1 MVAIRQLAGF
11 IAEDFKIDEEDLK
24 YISPARFGHLNVSG
38 KYSFPMKG
46 TLSLQGLRQLQ
57 KTSLL

>member
-24 YISPARFGHLNVSG
+24 YISPARFGHLNVFG
-38 KYSFPMKG
+38 KYSFPM
-46 TLSLQGLRQLQ
+46 
-57 KTSLL
+57 